1 MTARRT
7 QFSPLLAPG
16 LASIFYKNLKLRPP
30 EYVKWLPTKTSKKA
44 YEESYKLT
52 GLQRFTYKAEGGVYT
67 FDDPIPGS
75 TLRFTHY
82 TYALGFRVTEEM
94 MEDDQYGIM
103 NRMSKE
109 LSNSA
114 VQNKEVQGFS
124 VLDNAFSTSYVGF
137 TSGEALC
144 QNTHTLLNGD
154 TLDNLVTGDFS
165 QDGLQAALELF
176 EAFTNDR
183 GFKVQVRPAKVI
195 HSPGDIWEVNKV
207 LKSEMEANTADNNM
221 NVIRTMFG
229 LEPELVHHLT
239 DTDAWFVVASKS
251 ETEAGEGARMYIRV
265 NDKFR
270 SGDDPMTGDAIFTGR
285 HRISTGWGDFRWI
298 VGSAGA

>member
-16 LASIFYKNLKLRPP
+16 LASIFYKNLKIRPIQFS
-30 EYVKWLPTKTSKKA
+30 KWMPTKTSKKA

-52 GLQRFTYKAEGGVYT
+52 GLQRFTFKAEGSVYT

-75 TLRFTHY
+75 TLRFLHF

-94 MEDDQYGIM
+94 LEDDQYGIM

-109 LSNSA
+109 LANSA

-124 VLDNAFSTSYVGF
+124 VLDNAFSTSFVGY
-137 TSGEALC
+137 TAGEALC

-165 QDGLQAALELF
+165 QDALQEALELF
-176 EAFTNDR
+176 EAFTDDR
-183 GFKVQVRPAKVI
+183 GFKVHVRAQSLI

-207 LKSEMEANTADNNM
+207 LKSELEANTADNNM

-229 LEPELVHHLT
+229 IEPMLVHHIA
-239 DTDAWFVVASKS
+239 DSDAWFLTASKGDIDS
-251 ETEAGEGARMYIRV
+251 TEGARMYIRV
-265 NDKFR
+265 NDRFR
-270 SGDDPMTGDAIFTGR
+270 SDDDPLTGDAIFTGR
-285 HRISTGWGDFRWI
+285 HRISVGWGDFRWI